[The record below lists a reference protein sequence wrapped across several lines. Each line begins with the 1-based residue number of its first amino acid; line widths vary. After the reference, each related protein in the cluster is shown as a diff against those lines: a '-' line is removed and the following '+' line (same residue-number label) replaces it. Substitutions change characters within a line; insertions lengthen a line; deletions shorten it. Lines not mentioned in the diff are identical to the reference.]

1 MTLQVPDDGWREA
14 DAYEGFM
21 GRWSRPL
28 GSRFL
33 SWLAIPPGAHW
44 LEVGCGTG
52 ALTSSIRE
60 LSAPGSVTACDTAAP
75 FVAYCA
81 AEVKG
86 PGITIV
92 VGGPG
97 GLPRR
102 RPGYDAVVSS
112 LVLNFLPEPAVALS
126 EMREH
131 CVPGGCVAAT
141 VWDYSDGMELLRI
154 FWDEAI
160 ALDPTVRSLDEG
172 ERFPLC
178 RPDALRALFE
188 AAELEDVTVAAL
200 TVPTRFPSFDD
211 YWRPFT
217 RGVGPAPRYLASLSA
232 ARRHALEARLRSRL
246 MRTDTVGIALSARA
260 WAARG
265 RRAVA

>member
-1 MTLQVPDDGWREA
+1 MTNPVLDDGWREA

-33 SWLAIPPGAHW
+33 DWLGIPRGAHW

-52 ALTSSIRE
+52 ALTSSICE
-60 LSAPGSVTACDTAAP
+60 QSAPGSVTACDSSAA

-86 PGITIV
+86 PGISIV

-112 LVLNFLPEPAVALS
+112 LLLNFLPEPAVALS

-131 CVPGGCVAAT
+131 CVPGGCVAAS
-141 VWDYSDGMELLRI
+141 VWDYSDGMEFLRN

-160 ALDPTVRSLDEG
+160 VLDPTVRSLDEG

-178 RPDALRALFE
+178 RPDALRTLFE
-188 AAELEDVTVAAL
+188 GAAFEGVTVATL
-200 TVPTRFPSFDD
+200 TVPTHFATFED

-232 ARRHALEARLRSRL
+232 PHRRALEARLRSRL
-246 MRTDTVGIALSARA
+246 APSGIESIALSARA
-260 WAARG
+260 WAVRG
-265 RRAVA
+265 GRAPA